1 MNKVKITLLTILT
14 TAAMT
19 ISSFAIE
26 VKVGI
31 SGGYSMIE
39 ASGTETLKDT
49 SGAVNHTEQAI
60 AVIPS
65 IFLEVGLDNG
75 LAIGVDSVSGSAD
88 LAGSNRTR
96 NLDTG
101 GSGDD
106 SGTNVAN
113 AEVDGITTVYLIKQ
127 FKSGFLVKAGTA
139 SADINTKE
147 TLSSGTAYGNK
158 SVDGSMFG
166 IGYQMI
172 TDSGLFFR
180 TTVENTDFDTINLTG
195 SQVGGTASSFNKIKA
210 DVDVTMA
217 KFSIGKSF

>member
-14 TAAMT
+14 SAAMT
-19 ISSFAIE
+19 ISSFALDI
-26 VKVGI
+26 KVGV
-31 SGGYSMIE
+31 SGGYSLIE
-39 ASGTETLKDT
+39 AAGTETLKDT
-49 SGAVNHTEQAI
+49 SGVVNHTEQAN

-65 IFLEVGLDNG
+65 IFLEIGMDNG
-75 LAIGVDSVSGSAD
+75 LGIGYDVVSGSAD
-88 LAGSNRTR
+88 LAGSKKTR
-96 NLDTG
+96 NLSG
-101 GSGDD
+101 GGTGDD

-113 AEVDGITTVYLIKQ
+113 AEVDGINTVYLIKQ
-127 FKSGFLVKAGTA
+127 FQSGFLVKAGVS

-147 TLSSGTAYGNK
+147 TLSSGTTYKNA

-166 IGYQMI
+166 VGYQTI

-217 KFSIGKSF
+217 KFSIGKAF